1 MRELLILVKRHM
13 FIYFAD
19 KGNIVFTCLS
29 SIIVVMLYAFFIFDT
44 QVDSLVA
51 AIAGTDRS
59 EAVTFVCTWF
69 LAGQITLIIFGATFN
84 AMAIFIDD
92 MKYNGSDVQIFPL
105 SKVKIIVSYC
115 IQAVLI
121 ALLFGIGSL
130 IIGTLLIWWKQGYL
144 IPASS
149 LFAAVGVIIL
159 GTIFSAILAM
169 FIVTFMKTAK
179 AFSSV
184 QIVLNTLMGFLIG
197 MYIPIGTLP
206 DFMQKIIFWNPYMSM
221 SVWLRKLLAGEQFQQ
236 LFDKALSAQQ
246 DQLAVFYGL
255 RAESFDTLWSTS
267 DLALFIASITV
278 IIFAFLLVSF
288 AKKRYTR

>member
-13 FIYFAD
+13 YTYFAD

-51 AIAGTDRS
+51 AMAGTDRAQ
-59 EAVTFVCTWF
+59 AVTFVCMWF

-179 AFSSV
+179 AFSSL

-206 DFMQKIIFWNPYMSM
+206 DFMQRIIFWNPYMSM
-221 SVWLRKLLAGEQFQQ
+221 SVWLRELLAGEQFQQ
-236 LFDKALSAQQ
+236 LFTKAPSAQQ

-255 RAESFDTLWSTS
+255 REESFDTLWSTS